1 MGQFSKSIY
10 ISRFP
15 ATSNEHTHHH
25 RGHHRK
31 MSSPANDQKSV
42 TRPLR
47 SQSPNRVG
55 SSPLGPPISSA
66 AARLSS
72 VGVDL
77 LSSAARTSSIVTS
90 SNGLATCGG
99 FMRGLSLAGGAA
111 AGTSELIRRTLIVS
125 PHRARDNRATLMTS
139 ICCFESSRKS
149 VATGNAPKRSY
160 RYQIKSE
167 RRLSRW
173 ARKVMRVHGVNIT
186 CVLYRY
192 VPCVPCV
199 SRLPPVSFYRY
210 VTQKGRKP
218 SRSSADA
225 GWCMARASSSS
236 TSQSQHHAD
245 AFTSTSQ

>member
-1 MGQFSKSIY
+1 MFFLGEARY
-10 ISRFP
+10 
-15 ATSNEHTHHH
+15 TSGDFLLCPIREHARHHWKQCIAP
-25 RGHHRK
+25 RI
-31 MSSPANDQKSV
+31 DQKSV

-125 PHRARDNRATLMTS
+125 PHRARGNRATLMTS
-139 ICCFESSRKS
+139 ICFFETSPGTPRN
-149 VATGNAPKRSY
+149 ALTG
-160 RYQIKSE
+160 IKSKAKGGFPDGLG
-167 RRLSRW
+167 RLCEFM
-173 ARKVMRVHGVNIT
+173 V
-186 CVLYRY
+186 
-192 VPCVPCV
+192 
-199 SRLPPVSFYRY
+199 
-210 VTQKGRKP
+210 
-218 SRSSADA
+218 
-225 GWCMARASSSS
+225 
-236 TSQSQHHAD
+236 
-245 AFTSTSQ
+245 